1 MTNRTDKFSKTQ
13 VLGLRA
19 DGAPPKDGRVKLPP
33 SHRNLDKMPISH
45 SHDRSYEQVAEGD
58 GVIGRSGGKPKGG
71 SVHVHDAMTH
81 VSKVTGGRLTGFTS
95 TLAAAVD
102 DEKMAMN
109 PVVSK
114 DLKTPAPSWGQ
125 RSRTQAGE
133 VAPQPAGAAHARSAV
148 ASDALHA
155 QRHATGAAIMENSL
169 AVSGSDHPVRMS
181 RKADRF
187 MPVVPRKGGR

>member
-1 MTNRTDKFSKTQ
+1 MANRTDKFSKTQ

-19 DGAPPKDGRVKLPP
+19 DGAPPRDGKVKLPP

-45 SHDRSYEQVAEGD
+45 TSNRDYEAVAEGD
-58 GVIGRSGGKPKGG
+58 GVLGRSGGKPKN
-71 SVHVHDAMTH
+71 SEVRVHDGMHSRTKAGNL
-81 VSKVTGGRLTGFTS
+81 VVGITS
-95 TLAAAVD
+95 TTAAALD
-102 DEKMAMN
+102 DEKLSMQ

-114 DLKTPAPSWGQ
+114 GLKTAAPSWGQ

-133 VAPQPAGAAHARSAV
+133 VTPLSPGQAHARSAV